1 MFGLRGNDRGTL
13 KVKPSKGSLPCSA
26 APSVFAPEAVLGPL
40 SSSEALDHEL
50 QSARACAMKGRISED
65 LCPFFE
71 FGIVVPSWGFR
82 V

>member
-26 APSVFAPEAVLGPL
+26 GPCVFAPEAVLGPL
-40 SSSEALDHEL
+40 SSSGALDHEL
-50 QSARACAMKGRISED
+50 HSARAFVMKGRISED
-65 LCPFFE
+65 VSTFSE
-71 FGIVVPSWGFR
+71 FCIVVPSWGFR